1 MAKKLNEKP
10 VSLSENDKSRLI
22 LFWEGE
28 DVLYKTD
35 HPEYMNSNKR
45 EAALKRIT
53 EEMRNIG
60 VEITHIQLKKIMQ
73 NLRTTYNDSYDVIVL
88 IHREL
93 LSY

>member
-1 MAKKLNEKP
+1 MVIKYLVMARKFKIKKH
-10 VSLSENDKSRLI
+10 KSSLI

-53 EEMRNIG
+53 EEMGNIG

-73 NLRTTYNDSYDVIVL
+73 NLRDNIFGL
-88 IHREL
+88 KKAHR
-93 LSY
+93 